1 MPLKECVLAFDTSAA
16 HCAVSLFIDGKCFEE
31 RIELMV
37 KGQAEKLFPL
47 CEEILNSASLSWKN
61 IDVIGVCVGPG
72 NFTGVRVGVS
82 AARGLALS
90 LSKPAIGI
98 SRLDAMAL
106 DSKGPLSVIMDARR
120 ERIYIQDFLNGIAIN
135 DPKIVKIENQDLSIN
150 AIVGSDDKNINLF
163 KNSKRPKNTLPSA
176 IAQLAITRI
185 GNKNSRPAPL
195 YLQEPN
201 ASLPKEQPPKI
212 IP

>member
-37 KGQAEKLFPL
+37 KGQAERLFPL

-135 DPKIVKIENQDLSIN
+135 DPKIVEIENQDLSIN
-150 AIVGSDDKNINLF
+150 AIVSSDDKI
-163 KNSKRPKNTLPSA
+163 
-176 IAQLAITRI
+176 
-185 GNKNSRPAPL
+185 
-195 YLQEPN
+195 
-201 ASLPKEQPPKI
+201 
-212 IP
+212 